1 MPPPAAPGTIS
12 EAKLVDKAKKW
23 QQLQTK
29 RYSINFSKKLV
40 LEIEIYNVLFTF

>member
-29 RYSINFSKKLV
+29 RYSIHV
-40 LEIEIYNVLFTF
+40 QYIEKSNT